1 MMYPDKVSGGVHGK
15 DITLEIVHDSNCLSE
30 IKTVRLID

>member
-1 MMYPDKVSGGVHGK
+1 MTYSDKVSGGVHVK
-15 DITLEIVHDSNCLSE
+15 DFTLEIVDVSNCPSE